1 MRYAII
7 GSGAIGTALA
17 TQFSSKGINVAI
29 ANTRGP
35 ESLGNLVERLGPS
48 IEPTTIREAAKAEL
62 AILAVPLG
70 AVSNVA
76 KAFGKSRPRIVVDA
90 TNAIDFPSFTP
101 TNLGNCDSS
110 SVVADGFDGSIITK
124 AFNTLPAQVLED
136 SPEKIGL
143 CRVLFLSGDSERASN
158 EVSELVDQLGLSP
171 VYLGK
176 LTLGGRLQQF
186 GGPLMLKIFLR
197 QD

>member
-17 TQFSSKGINVAI
+17 TQFSRKDINVAI

-48 IEPTTIREAAKAEL
+48 IEPTTIREASKAEL
-62 AILAVPLG
+62 AILAVPFG

-101 TNLGNCDSS
+101 TELGNCDSS
-110 SVVADGFDGSIITK
+110 SVVADAFDGSIIKK

-136 SPEKIGL
+136 SPEEIGL
-143 CRVLFLSGDSERASN
+143 RRVLFLSGDSERASN
-158 EVSELVDQLGLSP
+158 EVSELVDQLGFSP

-176 LTLGGRLQQF
+176 LTQGGRLQQF
-186 GGPLMLKIFLR
+186 GGPLMLEIFLR